1 MQTDRNRRLGR
12 CLGAGML
19 ITSLGLPAAAQQ
31 QTCRKMVLAGEVG
44 ANQEWRAAFGQ
55 GWVFRLV
62 PIQPG
67 NAGYSGWDL
76 VVDRDPPAGFPDA
89 LLVATPPYNSINE
102 REVGTT
108 FGLRAQDAIGWN
120 PRSFR
125 FLTTPEGFH
134 QSRQLYLSLSGDGQI
149 RLAEPASTPRNTSA
163 NKNLPAVRA
172 TQRLMQLERQ
182 SSAGQFRILDARL
195 APGVSDAA
203 SYAENWALASP
214 KTRHTLESSTT
225 GKSTPLGELHW
236 IQFSITLWLPAS
248 WKTPAA
254 LHATRAACSE

>member
-44 ANQEWRAAFGQ
+44 ANQEWKAAFGQ

-125 FLTTPEGFH
+125 FLTDPTAFLEGQKQF
-134 QSRQLYLSLSGDGQI
+134 QTLGGSMMGKPVSSSREGIAL
-149 RLAEPASTPRNTSA
+149 
-163 NKNLPAVRA
+163 
-172 TQRLMQLERQ
+172 QRLLTINQK
-182 SSAGQFRILDARL
+182 SSAGQFRIVDGRL
-195 APGVSDAA
+195 APGTADAVP
-203 SYAENWALASP
+203 YAEKWAIQSARTP
-214 KTRHTLESSTT
+214 HTLAPSA
-225 GKSTPLGELHW
+225 GAKATPLGELDW
-236 IQFSITLWLPAS
+236 MRFSITLWLP
-248 WKTPAA
+248 
-254 LHATRAACSE
+254 RAWNAPKEVRAVQMPCSE